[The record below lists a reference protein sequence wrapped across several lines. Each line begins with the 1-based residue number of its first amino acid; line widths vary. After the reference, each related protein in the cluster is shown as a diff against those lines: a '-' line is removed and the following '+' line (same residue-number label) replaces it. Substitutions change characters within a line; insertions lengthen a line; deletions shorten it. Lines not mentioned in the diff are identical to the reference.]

1 MMVGDVWA
9 EVYDADW
16 QKRADAEGPV
26 NLVSASVTRVLDGC
40 GTISFETLG
49 TDERAIRL
57 LTNEARVKIYVNDGG
72 TIRQFCS
79 GIIRKIR
86 KSVSASGWTRS
97 YEGPDALDELKRK
110 TVLLNRQFQLNTI
123 TDVATTLA
131 AIAGWSVETETA
143 ISGELM
149 TARFDGVSVLKALQR
164 VVELKGYHL
173 REKPRPLSSF
183 DRTLEIG
190 LFGTDI
196 GLTCLTLAQAVD
208 IGDNDAI
215 ALIESLQVAL
225 ESEDVINWLLPLG
238 GGEGEA
244 ALTLQ
249 KSTRSG
255 IKTTT
260 GPDGKTLYYI
270 TDAASVAL
278 YGEIQKVGT
287 FKDINP
293 IANSVAATQAAA
305 NALYDT
311 ARAYLDRAKARQD
324 VYRMTL
330 KKCRVLVRPGDKVR
344 VLHRGDILDENGVEI
359 PDEIVD
365 GTFWVLKAS
374 ERVGNDGSVTTSLE
388 ISNIDKQTQDAA
400 TLVVDAVENINIRNL
415 TPTTYPNTFVY
426 PFVDY
431 ICGGIAPYYREAEFP
446 LQIDSSIT
454 DIVSARIY
462 ITTQPI
468 DRFSLFNYSS
478 NPFSVTPPPF
488 DEYAVVQQHYNYPSD
503 VRLLVNS
510 IDVTSALGGPWNVAP
525 TNSALSLSALDIT
538 AYLTSSTIYQE
549 HIFKITCGAR
559 QGNWDWPK
567 LADPDGSIP
576 TPVGYGTA
584 SLGRV
589 IVIVVVQ
596 AICQAILPI

>member
-270 TDAASVAL
+270 TDAASVTL

-293 IANSVAATQAAA
+293 IANSDAATQAAA

-400 TLVVDAVENINIRNL
+400 TLVVDAVERLEIRDR
-415 TPTTYPNTFVY
+415 TVQPGTITYETY
-426 PFVDY
+426 RRDY
-431 ICGGIAPYYREAEFP
+431 ICGSTNIGYYWESKFT
-446 LQIDSSIT
+446 LDIDSNIT
-454 DIVSARIY
+454 DVIKVVFKFSTERLYLMTETYEHSANLTRSKARY
-462 ITTQPI
+462 NGTDLYPR
-468 DRFSLFNYSS
+468 DLG
-478 NPFSVTPPPF
+478 VTINGF
-488 DEYAVVQQHYNYPSD
+488 
-503 VRLLVNS
+503 
-510 IDVTSALGGPWNVAP
+510 DVTAELGGPWNPIPFSGVVEM
-525 TNSALSLSALDIT
+525 DIT
-538 AYLTSSTIYQE
+538 KYLFETGGGIRQTHSIYVYAGPYNDF
-549 HIFKITCGAR
+549 IDYIWPSPGLVAR
-559 QGNWDWPK
+559 PMSV
-567 LADPDGSIP
+567 DGE
-576 TPVGYGTA
+576 A
-584 SLGRV
+584 SAGFVNGRFLV
-589 IVIVVVQ
+589 IGSAQ
-596 AICQAILPI
+596 PIR

>member
-1 MMVGDVWA
+1 MMVGDLWA

-110 TVLLNRQFQLNTI
+110 TVLLNRQFQLNTV

-131 AIAGWSVETETA
+131 AIAGWSVATETA

-255 IKTTT
+255 IQTTT
-260 GPDGKTLYYI
+260 GPAGKTLYYI
-270 TDAASVAL
+270 TDAASVTL
-278 YGEIQKVGT
+278 YGEIQKVAT

-400 TLVVDAVENINIRNL
+400 TLVVDAVERLEIRDR
-415 TPTTYPNTFVY
+415 TVQPGTITYETY
-426 PFVDY
+426 RRDY
-431 ICGGIAPYYREAEFP
+431 ICGSTNIGRNYQANFQ
-446 LQIDSSIT
+446 LDIDSNIT
-454 DIVSARIY
+454 EVIKVVFKMSTESVYTLTEPYEHSADLTRLKA
-462 ITTQPI
+462 
-468 DRFSLFNYSS
+468 LFNGSDLHPR
-478 NPFSVTPPPF
+478 NLGVT
-488 DEYAVVQQHYNYPSD
+488 
-503 VRLLVNS
+503 VNEF
-510 IDVTSALGGPWNVAP
+510 DVTAELGGPWDPIPFSGVVE
-525 TNSALSLSALDIT
+525 LDIT
-538 AYLTSSTIYQE
+538 KYLFETAGGIRRTHYIYIYAGPYDDFIAS
-549 HIFKITCGAR
+549 HWPSGAVVPR
-559 QGNWDWPK
+559 PMSAEGEASAGIVNGRFFVI
-567 LADPDGSIP
+567 GS
-576 TPVGYGTA
+576 A
-584 SLGRV
+584 
-589 IVIVVVQ
+589 Q
-596 AICQAILPI
+596 PIR

>member
-1 MMVGDVWA
+1 MMMVGDLWA

-131 AIAGWSVETETA
+131 AIAGWSVATETA

-270 TDAASVAL
+270 TDAASVTL

-293 IANSVAATQAAA
+293 IANSVAAIQAAA

-400 TLVVDAVENINIRNL
+400 TLVVDAVERLEIRDR
-415 TPTTYPNTFVY
+415 TVQPGTITYETLRR
-426 PFVDY
+426 DY
-431 ICGGIAPYYREAEFP
+431 ICGSTS
-446 LQIDSSIT
+446 LQWNYQSRFTLDIDSNIT
-454 DIVSARIY
+454 DVIKVVFKMSTESVYALTETYEHSANLTRLKA
-462 ITTQPI
+462 
-468 DRFSLFNYSS
+468 LFNQSDLY
-478 NPFSVTPPPF
+478 PRDLGVTINGF
-488 DEYAVVQQHYNYPSD
+488 
-503 VRLLVNS
+503 
-510 IDVTSALGGPWNVAP
+510 DVTAELGGPWNPFPFSGVVEM
-525 TNSALSLSALDIT
+525 DIT
-538 AYLTSSTIYQE
+538 KYLFETGGGIRQTHSIYVYAGPYDGF
-549 HIFKITCGAR
+549 IDYVWPSPGLVAR
-559 QGNWDWPK
+559 PMSVAGEASAGFVNGRF
-567 LADPDGSIP
+567 LVIGS
-576 TPVGYGTA
+576 A
-584 SLGRV
+584 
-589 IVIVVVQ
+589 Q
-596 AICQAILPI
+596 PIR